1 MWVIIYHPPVITIF
15 IGGINHSQMGSSW
28 HCFTQITL
36 FSPVAM
42 SSLGRGTGR
51 GLLRKMEMEATEG
64 AVLVPDCGDAGESLQ
79 QKTKYQK
86 KTCVGEVHVNTSV
99 FFFFFT

>member
-1 MWVIIYHPPVITIF
+1 
-15 IGGINHSQMGSSW
+15 
-28 HCFTQITL
+28 
-36 FSPVAM
+36 M

-64 AVLVPDCGDAGESLQ
+64 AVLVPDCGDAGESVQ

-86 KTCVGEVHVNTSV
+86 KYVLVKCISTPVH
-99 FFFFFT
+99 FFK

>member
-1 MWVIIYHPPVITIF
+1 
-15 IGGINHSQMGSSW
+15 
-28 HCFTQITL
+28 
-36 FSPVAM
+36 M

-86 KTCVGEVHVNTSV
+86 KICVGEVHINTSA
-99 FFFFFT
+99 FFYIVLVAPVSVSLFKKNVI

>member
-1 MWVIIYHPPVITIF
+1 
-15 IGGINHSQMGSSW
+15 
-28 HCFTQITL
+28 
-36 FSPVAM
+36 M

-51 GLLRKMEMEATEG
+51 GLLRKMGMEATEG

-86 KTCVGEVHVNTSV
+86 KHVLVKCISTPV
-99 FFFFFT
+99 FFFT

>member
-15 IGGINHSQMGSSW
+15 EGGINHSQMGSSW

-51 GLLRKMEMEATEG
+51 GLLRKMGMEATEG

-86 KTCVGEVHVNTSV
+86 KKTCVGEVHINTSV
-99 FFFFFT
+99 FFT